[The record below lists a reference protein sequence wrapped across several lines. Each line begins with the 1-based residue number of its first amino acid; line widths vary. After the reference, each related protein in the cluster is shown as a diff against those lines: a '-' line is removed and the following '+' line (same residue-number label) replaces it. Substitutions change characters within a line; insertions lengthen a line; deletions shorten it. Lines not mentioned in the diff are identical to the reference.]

1 MTTQTAAIPS
11 TSGTGSTGSNATLNT
26 SHSVGSFL
34 TRLVSAPANAR
45 IAMAIGELASA
56 CDAANQGGSVAVAI
70 SAVEA
75 DEKIGQTAAALA
87 ALWGR
92 WGRST
97 VLIDLA
103 SGAKALSG
111 ALTASSPDLAA
122 ACDAAASGRALT
134 EIARLHAGLPRT
146 GAIAAGKADVLGLIS
161 TGRLAALVAALK
173 KNHDRV
179 VLAAPRLETG
189 FPFLSLNGC
198 CDRLVLALV
207 RGSTR
212 GGPVREIGEQALR
225 SGMRPIDVIWYD

>member
-1 MTTQTAAIPS
+1 MTTQAAAIPVA
-11 TSGTGSTGSNATLNT
+11 SGAGSSGSNASLNT
-26 SHSVGSFL
+26 SHPVGSFL
-34 TRLVSAPANAR
+34 TQLLSAPANAR
-45 IAMAIGELASA
+45 IAMAIGELATS
-56 CDAANQGGSVAVAI
+56 CDTAGRNGSVAVAI

-103 SGAKALSG
+103 SGPKALSG
-111 ALTASSPDLAA
+111 ALTASSPDLSA
-122 ACDAAASGRALT
+122 ACDAAASGRPLT
-134 EIARLHAGLPRT
+134 EIARLHSSLPRA

-161 TGRLAALVAALK
+161 TGRLASLVEALK
-173 KNHDRV
+173 KNHDRIV
-179 VLAAPRLETG
+179 IAAPRLATG
-189 FPFLSLNGC
+189 FPFVALGGC

-212 GGPVREIGEQALR
+212 GGPVREVGEQALR
-225 SGMRPIDVIWYD
+225 SGLRPIDVIWFD

>member
-1 MTTQTAAIPS
+1 
-11 TSGTGSTGSNATLNT
+11 
-26 SHSVGSFL
+26 
-34 TRLVSAPANAR
+34 
-45 IAMAIGELASA
+45 MAIGELASA
-56 CDAANQGGSVAVAI
+56 CDGANKGGSVAVAV
-70 SAVEA
+70 SAIEA

-103 SGAKALSG
+103 SGVKALSG
-111 ALTASSPDLAA
+111 ALTGSSPDLAA
-122 ACDAAASGRALT
+122 ACDAAASGQPLT
-134 EIARLHAGLPRT
+134 EISRLHGNLPRA

-161 TGRLAALVAALK
+161 TGRLANLVNTLK
-173 KNHDRV
+173 KNHDRI
-179 VLAAPRLETG
+179 VLAAPKLATG
-189 FPFLSLNGC
+189 FPFLSLDAC

-225 SGMRPIDVIWYD
+225 SGMRPLDVIWYD